1 MPKRIL
7 IINPF
12 GIGDVLFCTP
22 LIRNIRFYYPD
33 AFIAVAVQKKVAP
46 VLENNPSINRV
57 IPFSR
62 GDFKDLSRKSRI
74 KAMGLLFKT
83 LGEIRRSRF
92 DLCIDLSLEHRY
104 SLFLKLMGVRQRVGF
119 NYKHRGRFLTH
130 SINIYG
136 YDGKHV
142 VEYHLELLRFLGKR
156 TEFYNTEIFLRQEER
171 DWAEAFLN
179 SSGVAKDDSVIGIIP
194 GGGASWG
201 RQGYLKHWPKESFTQ
216 VADRLAEKLGG
227 KIIIFAGSLDR
238 EIAEDII
245 QKMHQP
251 AINVIAKADLR
262 QFIALIGK
270 CKLIITN
277 DAGPLHIA
285 VALGVKNMSLFG
297 PVDEKVYGPYPSGP
311 GNVVLSKDFN
321 CRPCYEYFRVPDCRY
336 QLRCLKEITVDEA
349 YSEAEK
355 LLKYG

>member
-33 AFIAVAVQKKVAP
+33 AFIAVAVQKKVVP
-46 VLENNPSINRV
+46 VLENNPNINRV

-62 GDFKDLSRKSRI
+62 GDFKDLSRKSRL
-74 KAMGLLFKT
+74 KAMGLLFRT
-83 LGEIRRSRF
+83 LGEIRRCRF

-104 SLFLKLMGVRQRVGF
+104 SLFLKLLGVKQRIGF

-130 SINIYG
+130 RINIDG
-136 YDGKHV
+136 YDDRHV
-142 VEYHLELLRFLGKR
+142 VEYHLELLKFLGKR
-156 TEFYNTEIFLRQEER
+156 AEFYNTEIFLRQEER
-171 DWAEAFLN
+171 DWAEAFLD
-179 SSGVAKDDSVIGIIP
+179 SSGVARDDSIIGVIP

-201 RQGYLKHWPKESFTQ
+201 RQSYLKHWPKESFIQ
-216 VADRLAEKLGG
+216 VADRLSEKLGA

-262 QFIALIGK
+262 QFIALVGQ
-270 CKLIITN
+270 CDLIITN
-277 DAGPLHIA
+277 DGGPLHIA
-285 VALGVKNMSLFG
+285 VALGVKSVSVFG
-297 PVDEKVYGPYPSGP
+297 PVDEQIYGPYPP
-311 GNVVLSKDFN
+311 AANYVVIKKDFP
-321 CRPCYEYFRVPDCRY
+321 CRPCYRKFRVPECNY
-336 QLRCLKEITVDEA
+336 QLCCLEGITVGEVYD
-349 YSEAEK
+349 EAEK